1 MKKRKTNLHIMII
14 LAFLLSILYM
24 FFNYY
29 TSHIKEE
36 AIGGD
41 MPFFPENT
49 YILNSEYTPPK
60 EEDEE
65 IQEKTDD
72 IKQEKVDNEEQDI
85 ENNNEKIKSNIKP
98 KEKARLNKINKLSK
112 TKVYIY
118 EYKTIDV
125 DKGANKDYTNYLKS
139 ILNKLEEK
147 DKTDVILIAIRDK
160 ETIDI
165 TTNKK
170 IYKKYNIKKL
180 NKDKDIKTI
189 LDELYRAI
197 KNGKDGAKVNKRT
210 PKENTLIAFI
220 ISIIVL
226 IIILILVSY

>member
-1 MKKRKTNLHIMII
+1 MKKRKTNFII
-14 LAFLLSILYM
+14 IVLALLLSILYM

-29 TSHIKEE
+29 KSNIKED

-41 MPFFPENT
+41 IPFFPENSH
-49 YILNSEYTPPK
+49 ILNSEYTPD
-60 EEDEE
+60 EDT
-65 IQEKTDD
+65 QEKTDD
-72 IKQEKVDNEEQDI
+72 KEQDI
-85 ENNNEKIKSNIKP
+85 ENNNEEIKSNIKP
-98 KEKARLNKINKLSK
+98 KEKIRLNKINKLSK

-118 EYKTIDV
+118 EYKTLDI
-125 DKGANKDYTNYLKS
+125 DKGENKDYTNYLKS

-147 DKTDVILIAIRDK
+147 DKTDIILIAIRDK

-180 NKDKDIKTI
+180 NKDKDIKKI
-189 LDELYRAI
+189 LDNLYRII
-197 KNGKDGAKVNKRT
+197 KNEKDGAKINKRT
-210 PKENTLIAFI
+210 PKENTLIAFT